1 LDSKQ
6 QRPELIVTTQK
17 DVASGHECEV
27 DEMNSGRVEMEHLE
41 EAGITA
47 RTQSRSGV
55 ARPADNGKISRDSIP
70 DRYLEDFEQG
80 MVFEFGDY
88 LMTEDEIISFGQ
100 KYDPQPFHTERH
112 PPSGAAH
119 PSLIASGW
127 HTGSATMRMLVDHFF
142 SWRCSLPSPGPD
154 GMRFAMPVHPGDRLR
169 VKLTVISV
177 RPSASKSDRGIVVL
191 DLQTLNQMS
200 QVVLSMRVPHFVW
213 RRPNEIP

>member
-1 LDSKQ
+1 MG
-6 QRPELIVTTQK
+6 
-17 DVASGHECEV
+17 DVN
-27 DEMNSGRVEMEHLE
+27 EMHSGRVGMECLE
-41 EAGITA
+41 EASITA
-47 RTQSRSGV
+47 DGQSRPGV
-55 ARPADNGKISRDSIP
+55 AQLADNGKIARDSILE
-70 DRYLEDFEQG
+70 RYLEDFEQG

-112 PPSGAAH
+112 PPAGAAH
-119 PSLIASGW
+119 PTLIASGW

-142 SWRCSLPSPGPD
+142 SWRCSLPSPGHD
-154 GMRFAMPVHPGDRLR
+154 GMRFVMPVHPGDRLR

-177 RPSASKSDRGIVVL
+177 RPSSSKPDRGIVVL

-200 QVVLSMRVPHFVW
+200 QVVLSMKVPHFVR